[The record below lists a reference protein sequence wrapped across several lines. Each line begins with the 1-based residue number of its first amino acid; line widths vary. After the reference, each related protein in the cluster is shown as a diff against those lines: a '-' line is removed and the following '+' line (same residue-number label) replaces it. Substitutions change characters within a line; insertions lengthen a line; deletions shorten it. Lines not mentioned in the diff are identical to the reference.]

1 MRFARTHLEADLQDV
16 ELPSG
21 AGLVETRHRHSRLK
35 RIALAAL
42 YLFAGGLLLL
52 LITIRLVFE
61 TEGENMGAAHKTV
74 TSKDGTTIAYEQ
86 SGAGPVLILVSAA
99 LADHGGT
106 ARLAK
111 RLSAHF
117 TVINY
122 DRRGRGASTDTL
134 PYSPEKEVE
143 DIDALVDANGGSAF
157 IFGSSSGSVLALDA
171 ANKLGSK
178 VKKLFMFEPPFIVDD
193 SRPAIPENLGGEIS
207 ALVAQNRRNAA
218 VKLFF
223 TKGMGIPGPG
233 VTLMRFLMPG
243 WSKMAVMAQ
252 TAPYDLAILNGTQTG
267 QTLPS
272 NRWTAV
278 TAPTLVA
285 VGGRS
290 EPFFHNGA
298 KSLVKMLP
306 NAEYRSL
313 KGMNHGAVLLSAAA
327 LASQATDFFMSQ
339 N

>member
-1 MRFARTHLEADLQDV
+1 MRSAKADREADLQPV
-16 ELPSG
+16 EFPSG
-21 AGLVETRHRHSRLK
+21 AELVATQHRHSRLK
-35 RIALAAL
+35 RVALAVL
-42 YLFAGGLLLL
+42 YLLAGALLLI
-52 LITIRLVFE
+52 LITIRIVFDTGAE
-61 TEGENMGAAHKTV
+61 TMGAVHKTV
-74 TSKDGTTIAYEQ
+74 TSTDGTTIAYEQ
-86 SGAGPVLILVSAA
+86 SGSGPVLILVSAA

-111 RLSAHF
+111 NLSAQF

-143 DIDALVDANGGSAF
+143 DIRSLVDANAGSAF

-171 ANKLGSK
+171 ASKLGSK

-193 SRPAIPENLGGEIS
+193 SRAAIPANLGEEIS

-233 VTLMRFLMPG
+233 VTLMRVFMPG
-243 WSKMAVMAQ
+243 WSKMAAMAQ

-267 QTLPS
+267 QSLPS

-306 NAEYRSL
+306 NAEYKSL
-313 KGMNHGAVLLSAAA
+313 KGMNHGAVLLSAGT
-327 LASQATDFFMSQ
+327 LASQATDFFLNQ